1 LKNEISSSKS
11 QKTRVSSA
19 EILLTLPNE
28 NGIEEEFIL
37 LNSPVLSPKLQKIH
51 PDIKTFIGR
60 SKSRP
65 NVKAR
70 VSYSAMGLNAWIM
83 LADGKHHFIQPLRQ
97 LENTYFSYPR
107 SQKHAAS
114 FSCKTAS
121 QIENTVEEDKKP
133 IALTA
138 RSKIASDLKHL
149 ELQFQVRVVILSFGE
164 MIILKTEQTKK
175 MHTQQ

>member
-1 LKNEISSSKS
+1 MKTEISSSIS
-11 QKTRVSSA
+11 QKTRFSSGQT
-19 EILLTLPNE
+19 LLSLPNE

-97 LENTYFSYPR
+97 LGNIYFSYPR
-107 SQKHAAS
+107 FQKHAAS

-121 QIENTVEEDKKP
+121 EIENT
-133 IALTA
+133 
-138 RSKIASDLKHL
+138 
-149 ELQFQVRVVILSFGE
+149 
-164 MIILKTEQTKK
+164 
-175 MHTQQ
+175 MHW